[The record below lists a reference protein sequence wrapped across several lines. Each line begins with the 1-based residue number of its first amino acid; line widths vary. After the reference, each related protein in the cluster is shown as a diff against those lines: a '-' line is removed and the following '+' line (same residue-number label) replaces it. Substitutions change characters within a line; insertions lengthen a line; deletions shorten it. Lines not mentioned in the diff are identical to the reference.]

1 MIPTKR
7 RDLVLDKY
15 NISRSR
21 YRELYYFCLQ
31 YDERRRDI
39 EKLQHQTPPKADG
52 MPRGGGISNP
62 TERVGIKIAQLAMEN
77 KIMEQAAIEASP
89 DLCFWLLEAAK
100 YDLKYDFLHLREGM
114 PCGKNE
120 FQKLRHKF
128 YYLLD
133 QKKRNL

>member
-1 MIPTKR
+1 MAKH
-7 RDLVLDKY
+7 RDLKLEKY

-31 YDERRRDI
+31 YDERKKEMEELRYPS
-39 EKLQHQTPPKADG
+39 PPKSDG
-52 MPRGGGISNP
+52 MPRGSTTSNS
-62 TERVGIKIAQLAMEN
+62 TERNGIRAARLAMEN
-77 KIMEQAAIEASP
+77 QIMDQAAIEASA
-89 DLCFWLLEAAK
+89 DLYPWILKAAK
-100 YDLKYDFLHLREGM
+100 YDLKFNYLHLCDGM

-133 QKKRNL
+133 QKKREL

>member
-1 MIPTKR
+1 MAKH
-7 RDLVLDKY
+7 RDLKLEKY

-31 YDERRRDI
+31 YDERKKEMEELRY
-39 EKLQHQTPPKADG
+39 LSPPKSDG
-52 MPRGGGISNP
+52 MPRGSGTSNP
-62 TERVGIKIAQLAMEN
+62 TERNGMRAAKLAFEN
-77 KIMEQAAIEASP
+77 QIMEQAATESSLELSP
-89 DLCFWLLEAAK
+89 WILKAAK
-100 YDLKYDFLHLREGM
+100 YDLKFDYLHLCEGM

-128 YYLLD
+128 YYILD

>member
-1 MIPTKR
+1 MAKH
-7 RDLVLDKY
+7 RDLKLEKY

-31 YDERRRDI
+31 YDERKKEMEELRYPS
-39 EKLQHQTPPKADG
+39 PPKSDG
-52 MPRGGGISNP
+52 MPRGSTTSNP
-62 TERVGIKIAQLAMEN
+62 TERNGIRSARLAMEN
-77 KIMEQAAIEASP
+77 QIMEQAAIEASA
-89 DLCFWLLEAAK
+89 DLYPWILKAAK
-100 YDLKYDFLHLREGM
+100 YDLKFNYLHLCDGM

-133 QKKRNL
+133 QKKRDL

>member
-1 MIPTKR
+1 MTKH
-7 RDLVLDKY
+7 RDLKLEKY

-31 YDERRRDI
+31 YDERKRKMEELRYSS
-39 EKLQHQTPPKADG
+39 PPQNDG
-52 MPRGGGISNP
+52 MPKSGGISNP
-62 TERVGIKIAQLAMEN
+62 TERIGMKIARLAMEN
-77 KIMEQAAIEASP
+77 KIMEQAAIETSP
-89 DLCFWLLEAAK
+89 DLCYWILEAAK
-100 YDLKYDFLHLREGM
+100 YDLKFDFLHLREGM